1 MSTYH
6 QTNTFCNLT
15 MQVDDTS
22 TKEEAIEVVN
32 RTQES
37 QDMVT
42 MGNRPKLQQTARQRD
57 GWNHN
62 PGIIAQNPNSN

>member
-1 MSTYH
+1 
-6 QTNTFCNLT
+6 

-22 TKEEAIEVVN
+22 TKEEAIEVGN
-32 RTQES
+32 TTQES

-62 PGIIAQNPNSN
+62 AGIIAQNPNSN